1 MEKNKALVIDD
12 EQIVLDSVSKILKD
26 ENYEVDV
33 SLSGREG
40 LNQAIQREYDIVLTD
55 IRMPDIG
62 GMRVLRDVKRAKPS
76 LPVVII
82 TGYASVKSA
91 VQAMKLGAAD
101 YIEKP
106 FTPDQLLKA
115 TERSLEVSNRTK
127 SSISKIRKEREMM
140 KEAQQLSEWPNE
152 QVGAGRTFKGIPASP
167 GVIEGQATVITG
179 HTDLLRIKT
188 DTILVYPYMSPELT
202 TIFPWIK
209 GVVADHGG
217 NLASA
222 ATIAREH
229 GIPAV
234 VGTLAATESINDGDI
249 ICVDGTR
256 GHVEIISRAQ

>member
-40 LNQAIQREYDIVLTD
+40 LNQAIQKEYDIVLTD

-115 TERSLEVSNRTK
+115 VNAALD
-127 SSISKIRKEREMM
+127 M
-140 KEAQQLSEWPNE
+140 
-152 QVGAGRTFKGIPASP
+152 
-167 GVIEGQATVITG
+167 
-179 HTDLLRIKT
+179 
-188 DTILVYPYMSPELT
+188 
-202 TIFPWIK
+202 
-209 GVVADHGG
+209 
-217 NLASA
+217 A
-222 ATIAREH
+222 ATKPPEEQALIHKEEMIKILERAASDSEFIAKLLYE
-229 GIPAV
+229 GADALEEYDLTGPEK
-234 VGTLAATESINDGDI
+234 LALLTGDI
-249 ICVDGTR
+249 EWIEKHMGPLKPNQKLWLEQR
-256 GHVEIISRAQ
+256 LSAEIW

>member
-40 LNQAIQREYDIVLTD
+40 LNQAIQKEYDIVLTD

-62 GMRVLRDVKRAKPS
+62 GMRVLRDVKRSKPS
-76 LPVVII
+76 LPVLII

-115 TERSLEVSNRTK
+115 VDSALD
-127 SSISKIRKEREMM
+127 I
-140 KEAQQLSEWPNE
+140 
-152 QVGAGRTFKGIPASP
+152 
-167 GVIEGQATVITG
+167 
-179 HTDLLRIKT
+179 
-188 DTILVYPYMSPELT
+188 
-202 TIFPWIK
+202 
-209 GVVADHGG
+209 
-217 NLASA
+217 A
-222 ATIAREH
+222 ATKPPEEQALIHKEEMIKILERAASDSEFIAKLLYE
-229 GIPAV
+229 GADALEEYDLTGPEK
-234 VGTLAATESINDGDI
+234 LALLTGDI
-249 ICVDGTR
+249 EWIEKNMGPLKPNQKLWLEQR
-256 GHVEIISRAQ
+256 LSAEIW

>member
-1 MEKNKALVIDD
+1 MGKNKALVIDD

-40 LNQAIQREYDIVLTD
+40 LNQAIQKEYDIVLTD

-115 TERSLEVSNRTK
+115 VNAALD
-127 SSISKIRKEREMM
+127 M
-140 KEAQQLSEWPNE
+140 
-152 QVGAGRTFKGIPASP
+152 
-167 GVIEGQATVITG
+167 
-179 HTDLLRIKT
+179 
-188 DTILVYPYMSPELT
+188 
-202 TIFPWIK
+202 
-209 GVVADHGG
+209 
-217 NLASA
+217 A
-222 ATIAREH
+222 ATKPPEEQALIHKEEMIKILERAASDSEFIAKLLYE
-229 GIPAV
+229 GADALEEYDLTGPEK
-234 VGTLAATESINDGDI
+234 LALLTGDI
-249 ICVDGTR
+249 EWIEKHMGPLKPNQKLWLEQR
-256 GHVEIISRAQ
+256 LSAEIW

>member
-12 EQIVLDSVSKILKD
+12 EQIVLDSVSKILTD
-26 ENYEVDV
+26 ENYEIDV

-40 LNQAIQREYDIVLTD
+40 LNQAIEKDYDVVLTD

-115 TERSLEVSNRTK
+115 VDAALDR
-127 SSISKIRKEREMM
+127 
-140 KEAQQLSEWPNE
+140 
-152 QVGAGRTFKGIPASP
+152 
-167 GVIEGQATVITG
+167 
-179 HTDLLRIKT
+179 
-188 DTILVYPYMSPELT
+188 
-202 TIFPWIK
+202 
-209 GVVADHGG
+209 
-217 NLASA
+217 A
-222 ATIAREH
+222 ATQAPEVQDLIHKEEMIKVLERAASDSEFFTNLLEYASDALDEYDLT
-229 GIPAV
+229 GPEK
-234 VGTLAATESINDGDI
+234 LALLTGDVEWI
-249 ICVDGTR
+249 EEAIGPLTR
-256 GHVEIISRAQ
+256 SQRRWLDLRRSAEIW